1 MSEYKEIQEQTY
13 LNLDNGQVY
22 FAIEEVLRIINN
34 QTEANQ
40 ANSIPP
46 TRLNKIM
53 ENNNIDWLA
62 LDRSQIKLIISYHAP
77 TPNDEHTAS
86 LKTVN
91 VISSTDMAKLVNSIR
106 SMNPTKNTKNDNS
119 PYIEESWGLIVKNDP
134 KDTFPPLYYSITR
147 TTYEIQGHQAYEH
160 VSAPNTNIN
169 SKTLIKKARDFEKA
183 NPEKFELIKVNPND
197 IFSDSKINVNS
208 VESYVNLELHD
219 ELLDHYKTHKGIHI
233 KKEMANLDDVIPSK
247 EPVIKYI
254 RKNLPNA
261 IKGNSDAFKVVL
273 TDNEIRAIDKG
284 INRQYDNVEA
294 YARSRFNKY
303 EDRINS
309 LCNSNAK
316 YIAMRGELKNY
327 LNGEYNS
334 DGVIQL
340 FTDKTAHH
348 IIGAKLKYMF
358 GL

>member
-1 MSEYKEIQEQTY
+1 M
-13 LNLDNGQVY
+13 
-22 FAIEEVLRIINN
+22 
-34 QTEANQ
+34 
-40 ANSIPP
+40 
-46 TRLNKIM
+46 
-53 ENNNIDWLA
+53 
-62 LDRSQIKLIISYHAP
+62 
-77 TPNDEHTAS
+77 
-86 LKTVN
+86 
-91 VISSTDMAKLVNSIR
+91 
-106 SMNPTKNTKNDNS
+106 
-119 PYIEESWGLIVKNDP
+119 
-134 KDTFPPLYYSITR
+134 
-147 TTYEIQGHQAYEH
+147 
-160 VSAPNTNIN
+160 
-169 SKTLIKKARDFEKA
+169 
-183 NPEKFELIKVNPND
+183 
-197 IFSDSKINVNS
+197 
-208 VESYVNLELHD
+208 
-219 ELLDHYKTHKGIHI
+219 LDHYKTHKGIHI

-284 INRQYDNVEA
+284 INRQYNNVEA

-348 IIGAKLKYMF
+348 IISAKLKYMF